1 MKTKDKIASS
11 DSFDFQAFVNAIEQ
25 LDIDTKI
32 NTLAL
37 LSDSI
42 DKEFSQNKKKAPPN
56 VSHLDRYNNPIGV
69 GDIVII
75 LNEGKIGKV
84 GDNAVVYKLSNCDK
98 VCFTTSKTRELGV
111 RVSKNLRNL
120 TP

>member
-1 MKTKDKIASS
+1 MKTKDKINS
-11 DSFDFQAFVNAIEQ
+11 DSFDFQTFVDAIEQ
-25 LDIDTKI
+25 LDTETKI

-42 DKEFSQNKKKAPPN
+42 TKDFGEDKKKAPSN
-56 VSHLDRYNNPIGV
+56 SSHLDKYNNPINI
-69 GDIVII
+69 GDVVVI
-75 LNEGKIGKV
+75 LNEGKIGKA

-98 VCFTTSKTRELGV
+98 VCFTTTKTRELGV
-111 RVSKNLRNL
+111 RISRNLRNV